1 MKFIVQIASAG
12 VMALVLVTGQAQA
25 AGLCNLTG
33 HYSDDYGST
42 TSITGKKGT
51 ILNTA
56 VCQTAY
62 TFRISKETTKGFDV
76 MGKNPTKSCG
86 TFTAQLT
93 FQGKC
98 SVFSGSVTLDG
109 STLSDTFTKIKSKTR
124 SEPDMSSD
132 LSDGLR

>member
-1 MKFIVQIASAG
+1 MKLLAQIGSAG
-12 VMALVLVTGQAQA
+12 VMALALVTGQAHA
-25 AGLCNLTG
+25 AGLCKLTG
-33 HYSDDYGST
+33 SYSDDYGST
-42 TSITGKKGT
+42 TSISGKKGS

-62 TFRISKETTKGFDV
+62 TFRISKETATGFSV

-93 FQGKC
+93 FQGSC

-109 STLSDTFTKIKSKTR
+109 QTLSDTFTKIKGKTH
-124 SEPDMSSD
+124 SQPDMSSD
-132 LSDGLR
+132 LSTGLR

>member
-1 MKFIVQIASAG
+1 MKFLAQIGLAG
-12 VMALVLVTGQAQA
+12 AMAVVVVTGQAHA
-25 AGLCNLTG
+25 AGLCKLTG
-33 HYSDDYGST
+33 SYSDDYGSR
-42 TSITGKKGT
+42 TSINGKKGS

-62 TFRISKETTKGFDV
+62 NFRISKETATGFTV

-93 FQGKC
+93 FQGSC

-109 STLSDTFTKIKSKTR
+109 RTLSDTFTKIQGKARIT
-124 SEPDMSSD
+124 PDLSSD
-132 LSDGLR
+132 LSSGLH